1 MSILKTLFL
10 WVCSVMIWF
19 PFFPTSNWLVS
30 VHVCVLHY
38 ERMVLKLFWI
48 PISSDLIAV
57 GSIASGIT
65 WIASVHHTGIKLP
78 YSFLLCLLT
87 FQTIAYN
94 FEKEAKWR
102 EAVQSYVFLFFFPCG
117 IFLPEWNSLFTNCP
131 SIWQEVTKT
140 VWWRSLGLCIWL
152 SSAMSCGVSFQPPA
166 AYGWQYQIDRLL

>member
-102 EAVQSYVFLFFFPCG
+102 EAVQSYVFLFFFSLWN
-117 IFLPEWNSLFTNCP
+117 FSTWVEFTFYQLPQHLTRSDKNSVV
-131 SIWQEVTKT
+131 EVTRIVYMT
-140 VWWRSLGLCIWL
+140 VL
-152 SSAMSCGVSFQPPA
+152 SYELWCFFSTSCCLWVTVPN
-166 AYGWQYQIDRLL
+166 R